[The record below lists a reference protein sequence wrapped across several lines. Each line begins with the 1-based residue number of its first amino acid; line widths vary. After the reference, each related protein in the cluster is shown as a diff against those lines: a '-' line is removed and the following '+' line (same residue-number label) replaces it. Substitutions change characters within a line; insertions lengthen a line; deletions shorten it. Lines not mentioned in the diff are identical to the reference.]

1 MKSKTMLVLCIS
13 ALFVL
18 VLGLSFLAI
27 RLLESNDNILALLVI
42 IGIVSLVII
51 SFNVFKRLFGDIKE
65 GFTIQDERTKKIKIY
80 AAGYSY
86 FASIYIWL
94 ALLVFQKYLDRDDII
109 ITGLF
114 GMAISFLISSA
125 ILSKRKDFE

>member
-1 MKSKTMLVLCIS
+1 MLVLCVS
-13 ALFVL
+13 ALFII

>member
-1 MKSKTMLVLCIS
+1 
-13 ALFVL
+13 
-18 VLGLSFLAI
+18 
-27 RLLESNDNILALLVI
+27 LALLVI